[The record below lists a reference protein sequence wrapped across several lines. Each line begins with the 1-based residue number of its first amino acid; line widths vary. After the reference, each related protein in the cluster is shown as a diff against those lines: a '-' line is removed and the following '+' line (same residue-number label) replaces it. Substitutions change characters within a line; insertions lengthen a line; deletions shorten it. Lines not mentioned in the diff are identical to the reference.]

1 MTLDWP
7 LEGNQVG
14 YKDWPFLDTCGDA
27 CWWEYAAGDL
37 SPQLQKPYK
46 NMCRHLLCAGTNLIY
61 MFTMDVYI
69 YVYNYI
75 YTYVLSCLC
84 LVPILW
90 MCCSSFVKSWRAHSP
105 KCRNMSRNVAGSSWF
120 LHGLSTGI
128 HLSFSRFWPFWASRT
143 LSLSSVKEHW
153 QGLDYAM

>member
-1 MTLDWP
+1 M
-7 LEGNQVG
+7 
-14 YKDWPFLDTCGDA
+14 DTCGDA

-75 YTYVLSCLC
+75 YIHMSCLVFVLC
-84 LVPILW
+84 LF
-90 MCCSSFVKSWRAHSP
+90 CEC
-105 KCRNMSRNVAGSSWF
+105 VAPR
-120 LHGLSTGI
+120 LSKAEEPTA
-128 HLSFSRFWPFWASRT
+128 LNAET
-143 LSLSSVKEHW
+143 CQE
-153 QGLDYAM
+153 M